1 MQQEK
6 HSREVQRK
14 RDIMI
19 FKPAKLGKSSLP
31 EQELVNDKKTCRK
44 IGPCGVGKKALY
56 LNSFYIDRRYYVPIS
71 SVSRVFKRVA
81 MSKGGFSGKGIF
93 ATIPYLVV
101 VYDNGVEKQCNF
113 KVEEQVDKFIAH
125 VAQEFPDIKL
135 VSKEA
140 EKRLAAKEKERAE
153 RKLPVL
159 TEEAIKTKQELE
171 RAKKYLEQKP
181 ELSLELSQSARRKR
195 AFLQGKSSYKWVALA
210 ITLLGAVALVY
221 GIVSLLKHGE
231 FAIYFTLLG
240 LAAIFLFS
248 GASVLPTSRNN
259 RRAIL
264 KRADVALTETK
275 KYIEG
280 YTDFPVPA
288 RYAHPIVLQRMIRAV
303 EEGKAES
310 VKDALESVKEDLKAL
325 NSNVEVEQEEYEEVV
340 AIKPMFLNENYC

>member
-31 EQELVNDKKTCRK
+31 EQELVDDKKTCRK

-140 EKRLAAKEKERAE
+140 EKRLAAKEKERAA

-159 TEEAIKTKQELE
+159 TEEAIKTKQEIE

-259 RRAIL
+259 RRAIWRRL
-264 KRADVALTETK
+264 PK
-275 KYIEG
+275 
-280 YTDFPVPA
+280 
-288 RYAHPIVLQRMIRAV
+288 
-303 EEGKAES
+303 
-310 VKDALESVKEDLKAL
+310 
-325 NSNVEVEQEEYEEVV
+325 
-340 AIKPMFLNENYC
+340 